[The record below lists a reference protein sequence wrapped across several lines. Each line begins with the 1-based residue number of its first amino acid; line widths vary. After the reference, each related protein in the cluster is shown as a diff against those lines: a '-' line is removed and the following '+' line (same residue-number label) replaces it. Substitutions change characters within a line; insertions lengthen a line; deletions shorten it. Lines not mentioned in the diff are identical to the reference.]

1 MRGEVFGCSAVAPGS
16 SSDTCKMGLWVKI
29 TAQIETDKKKPAV
42 FSAQKSSAAFS
53 ILLKLV
59 LFMRLLRQLSRCG
72 SDLSESLKMQ
82 SSYRQTDL
90 QRN

>member
-1 MRGEVFGCSAVAPGS
+1 
-16 SSDTCKMGLWVKI
+16 MGLWVKI
-29 TAQIETDKKKPAV
+29 TAQIETDQKKISAV
-42 FSAQKSSAAFS
+42 FSAQKSSAVFS
-53 ILLKLV
+53 IFLKLV
-59 LFMRLLRQLSRCG
+59 LFTRLLRQLSWCG

>member
-29 TAQIETDKKKPAV
+29 TAQIETDKKKTAV